1 MAITTT
7 PNLELTKDSTD
18 EFYDVTRVNANMDKI
33 DAAVADKA
41 NKSELP
47 NIKKNPSDT
56 TGDIIDTHLTV
67 GKARATGAIGSCS
80 FVSGGENSAGGA
92 NGSLATARNSAVV
105 GGHGNTVETINSVVI
120 GGNGNAVVIS
130 SEGETL
136 SGNGVVVGGSDNTAA
151 YVNAVC
157 VGGQNSSVLA
167 SGACVGGASNEV
179 ASHWAVCI
187 GGNRNKVNGGSS
199 ACIGG
204 WQNSINTSE
213 PSANNSACIGGDHN
227 NVNGKNSTALGGANL
242 TVGSYQTVTGKFN
255 SAMDGPAEAETATGS
270 LFIVGNGTS
279 DTARSNAFRVTA
291 DGVCYGKS
299 SFRTSG
305 ADYAE
310 FFEWQD
316 GNPGGEDRRGIFVTL
331 DGEKIRPCNAGEYTL
346 GVVSSNPSV
355 CGDSASESWHGM
367 YVTNIFGDII
377 YDNGEPKISP
387 QYDPSKTYVPREI
400 RPEWAAVGML
410 GKLVVTDDGTCEPNG
425 YCAPSQNGIATAAE
439 TGYRVLSRIDS
450 THIKILVR

>member
-7 PNLELTKDSTD
+7 PNLELTKDSAD

-33 DAAVADKA
+33 DAAVAAKA

-67 GKARATGAIGSCS
+67 GTRTGDCGENSVTIGTGHTATGARAACS
-80 FVSGGENSAGGA
+80 GREHTITSYDSACISGYKNQCTSFYAGC
-92 NGSLATARNSAVV
+92 L
-105 GGHGNTVETINSVVI
+105 
-120 GGNGNAVVIS
+120 
-130 SEGETL
+130 
-136 SGNGVVVGGSDNTAA
+136 GGSENTAA
-151 YVNAVC
+151 EICTVC
-157 VGGQNSSVLA
+157 AGGFKNIADGQYT
-167 SGACVGGASNEV
+167 ACVGGRNNQSTGIDSTCIGGHGSNCSGEG
-179 ASHWAVCI
+179 SVCI
-187 GGNRNKVNGGSS
+187 GGRDNQAAGNDSACLGGSQNETTGEYGICLAGNNNS
-199 ACIGG
+199 AGEYQVKIGHYAKDG
-204 WQNSINTSE
+204 ESHTDEGGVRSGDAIIIGNGSINTASQE
-213 PSANNSACIGGDHN
+213 
-227 NVNGKNSTALGGANL
+227 
-242 TVGSYQTVTGKFN
+242 VT
-255 SAMDGPAEAETATGS
+255 
-270 LFIVGNGTS
+270 
-279 DTARSNAFRVTA
+279 RSNAFRVSYA
-291 DGVCYGKS
+291 GRVYGTGAYS
-299 SFRTSG
+299 SSG

-331 DGEKIRPCNAGEYTL
+331 DGEKIRPCNAGEYIL

-355 CGDSASESWHGM
+355 CGDSASENWHSM
-367 YVTNIFGDII
+367 YETNIFGDII

-387 QYDPSKTYVPREI
+387 QYDPSKTYVPREK

-425 YCAPSQNGIATAAE
+425 CCAPSQNGIATAAE

>member
-7 PNLELTKDSTD
+7 PNLELTKDSSD
-18 EFYDVTRVNANMDKI
+18 EFYDVMRVNANTDKI
-33 DAAVADKA
+33 DAAVAAKA
-41 NKSELP
+41 DKSELP

-67 GKARATGAIGSCS
+67 GKARATGDMGSCS
-80 FVSGGENSAGGA
+80 FVSGGAGTDNEAHG
-92 NGSLATARNSAVV
+92 NLATARNSAVV
-105 GGHGNTVETINSVVI
+105 GGYDNTVQVSNGAVIGGLANTVKYDDSGSYGAAGVVI
-120 GGNGNAVVIS
+120 GGANNVVSYTNATCI
-130 SEGETL
+130 
-136 SGNGVVVGGSDNTAA
+136 
-151 YVNAVC
+151 
-157 VGGQNSSVLA
+157 GGQNNVV
-167 SGACVGGASNEV
+167 SGAGGCVGGASNKV
-179 ASHWAVCI
+179 TNNWAVCV
-187 GGNRNKVNGGSS
+187 GGNQNKVNGGSS
-199 ACIGG
+199 VCIGG

-242 TVGSYQTVTGKFN
+242 MVGSYQTVTGKFN

-316 GNPGGEDRRGIFVTL
+316 GNPDGEDRRGIFVTL
-331 DGEKIRPCNAGEYTL
+331 DGEKIRPCVAGEYIL

-367 YVTNIFGDII
+367 YETNIFGDII

-387 QYDPSKTYVPREI
+387 QYDPSKTYVPREK
-400 RPEWAAVGML
+400 RPEWTAVGML

-425 YCAPSQNGIATAAE
+425 CCAPSQNGIATAAE
-439 TGYRVLSRIDS
+439 TGYRVLSRIDD
-450 THIKILVR
+450 THIKILMR